1 MRDKQQQD
9 GSDFF
14 IGARLSARRQK
25 LGIPIEKAA
34 KDTRIPV
41 ARLRMIESDD
51 FSSFP
56 HPTYARLF
64 LTDYANYLG
73 VPIEDIRE
81 YLPGLKPLN
90 SNDNPY
96 LNVLLSKPGF
106 LQGEQFKSIRRLLFA
121 VGFLVAFLIL
131 VVTGVYGWRAW
142 QKIERVKPAATLNE
156 VEPTPIKIPKTISTP
171 IPVALS
177 TPTPEPT
184 PAPTP
189 EPTPEEIPK
198 KIQASDAI
206 RIQPPL
212 TPLATPIAKTS
223 ITPIPRN
230 AATPVAS
237 PTPLTS
243 LPPFQPSSR
252 QKRDQ

>member
-1 MRDKQQQD
+1 MREKQQQD

-51 FSSFP
+51 FSSFS

-81 YLPGLKPLN
+81 YLPGVKGLG
-90 SNDNPY
+90 SADNAY

-106 LQGEQFKSIRRLLFA
+106 MQGEQFKSMRRLLFG
-121 VGFLVAFLIL
+121 VGALIVLLLLVGAGI
-131 VVTGVYGWRAW
+131 YAWRAW
-142 QKIERVKPAATLNE
+142 KKIERVQSAASTVEALPTPSATP
-156 VEPTPIKIPKTISTP
+156 EPTPF
-171 IPVALS
+171 VES
-177 TPTPEPT
+177 TPTPEPE
-184 PAPTP
+184 PTP
-189 EPTPEEIPK
+189 EPTPEATPAK
-198 KIQASDAI
+198 VQTSDAI

-212 TPLATPIAKTS
+212 TPAATPLPKTS
-223 ITPIPRN
+223 ITPIPKSK
-230 AATPVAS
+230 ATPVAS

-252 QKRDQ
+252 RSTTNE

>member
-1 MRDKQQQD
+1 MREKQQHD

-51 FSSFP
+51 FSTFS

-81 YLPGLKPLN
+81 YLPGVKGLG
-90 SNDNPY
+90 SADNAY

-106 LQGEQFKSIRRLLFA
+106 MQGEQFKSMRRLLFG
-121 VGFLVAFLIL
+121 VGALIVLLLLVGAGI
-131 VVTGVYGWRAW
+131 YAWRAW
-142 QKIERVKPAATLNE
+142 KKIERVQPAAST
-156 VEPTPIKIPKTISTP
+156 VEALPTPSATP
-171 IPVALS
+171 TPTPFFEP
-177 TPTPEPT
+177 TPTPEPEPT
-184 PAPTP
+184 PDPTP
-189 EPTPEEIPK
+189 EPTPEATPAK
-198 KIQASDAI
+198 VQTSDAI

-212 TPLATPIAKTS
+212 TPAATPLAKTS
-223 ITPIPRN
+223 ITPIPKSK
-230 AATPVAS
+230 ATPVAS

-252 QKRDQ
+252 RSTTNE

>member
-1 MRDKQQQD
+1 MREKQQHD

-51 FSSFP
+51 FSTFS

-81 YLPGLKPLN
+81 YLPGVKGLG
-90 SNDNPY
+90 SADNAY

-106 LQGEQFKSIRRLLFA
+106 MQGEQFKSMRRLLFG
-121 VGFLVAFLIL
+121 VGALIVL
-131 VVTGVYGWRAW
+131 LLFVGAGIYAWRAW
-142 QKIERVKPAATLNE
+142 KKIERVQPAAST
-156 VEPTPIKIPKTISTP
+156 VEALPTPSATP
-171 IPVALS
+171 TPTPFFEP

-184 PAPTP
+184 PEATP
-189 EPTPEEIPK
+189 AKVQT
-198 KIQASDAI
+198 SDAI

-212 TPLATPIAKTS
+212 TPAATPLAKTS
-223 ITPIPRN
+223 ITPIPKSK
-230 AATPVAS
+230 ATPVAS

-252 QKRDQ
+252 RSTTNE

>member
-1 MRDKQQQD
+1 MREKQQHD

-51 FSSFP
+51 FSTFS

-81 YLPGLKPLN
+81 YLPGVKGLG
-90 SNDNPY
+90 SADNAY

-106 LQGEQFKSIRRLLFA
+106 MQGEQFKSMRRLLFA
-121 VGFLVAFLIL
+121 VGSLIILLLLVGAGI
-131 VVTGVYGWRAW
+131 YAWRAW
-142 QKIERVKPAATLNE
+142 KKIERVQPAASS
-156 VEPTPIKIPKTISTP
+156 VEALPTPSATP
-171 IPVALS
+171 TPFFEP
-177 TPTPEPT
+177 TPTPEPE
-184 PAPTP
+184 PTP
-189 EPTPEEIPK
+189 EPTPEATPAK
-198 KIQASDAI
+198 VQTSDAI

-212 TPLATPIAKTS
+212 TPAATPLARTS
-223 ITPIPRN
+223 ITPIPKSK
-230 AATPVAS
+230 ATPVAS

-252 QKRDQ
+252 RSTTNE

>member
-1 MRDKQQQD
+1 MREKQHQE

-14 IGARLSARRQK
+14 IGARLAARRQK
-25 LGIPIEKAA
+25 VGIPIEKAA

-41 ARLRMIESDD
+41 TRLRAIESDD
-51 FSSFP
+51 FSSFS

-73 VPIEDIRE
+73 VPLEDIRE
-81 YLPGLKPLN
+81 YLPGIKGLG
-90 SNDNPY
+90 SSDNNY

-121 VGFLVAFLIL
+121 VGALLGVLLLVGAGI
-131 VVTGVYGWRAW
+131 YSWRAW
-142 QKIERVKPAATLNE
+142 KKIERVQPAAPVAE
-156 VEPTPIKIPKTISTP
+156 VSPTPMAKPTPKPTLEP
-171 IPVALS
+171 LAEA
-177 TPTPEPT
+177 TPTPQ
-184 PAPTP
+184 P
-189 EPTPEEIPK
+189 EPTPEEVTTKIPT
-198 KIQASDAI
+198 SDAI

-212 TPLATPIAKTS
+212 TPAETPVPKATATPFAKFS
-223 ITPIPRN
+223 P
-230 AATPVAS
+230 TPVAS

-252 QKRDQ
+252 SKKNQ

>member
-1 MRDKQQQD
+1 MREKQQHD

-51 FSSFP
+51 FSTFS

-81 YLPGLKPLN
+81 YLPGVKGLG
-90 SNDNPY
+90 SADNAY

-106 LQGEQFKSIRRLLFA
+106 MQGEQFKSMRRLLFG
-121 VGFLVAFLIL
+121 VGALIVL
-131 VVTGVYGWRAW
+131 LLFVGAGIYAWRAW
-142 QKIERVKPAATLNE
+142 KKIERVQSAAST
-156 VEPTPIKIPKTISTP
+156 VEALPTPSATP
-171 IPVALS
+171 TPTPFFEP

-184 PAPTP
+184 PEATP
-189 EPTPEEIPK
+189 AKVQT
-198 KIQASDAI
+198 SDAI

-212 TPLATPIAKTS
+212 TPAATPLAKTS
-223 ITPIPRN
+223 ITPIPKSK
-230 AATPVAS
+230 ATPVAS

-252 QKRDQ
+252 RSTTNE

>member
-1 MRDKQQQD
+1 LREKQQHD

-51 FSSFP
+51 FSSFS

-81 YLPGLKPLN
+81 YLPGIKGLG
-90 SNDNPY
+90 SADNAY

-106 LQGEQFKSIRRLLFA
+106 MQGEQFKSMRRLLFA
-121 VGFLVAFLIL
+121 VGTLIVLLLLVGAGI
-131 VVTGVYGWRAW
+131 YAWRAW
-142 QKIERVKPAATLNE
+142 KKIERVQPVAST
-156 VEPTPIKIPKTISTP
+156 VEALPTPSAIPTP
-171 IPVALS
+171 TPFVES
-177 TPTPEPT
+177 TPTPEPE
-184 PAPTP
+184 PTP
-189 EPTPEEIPK
+189 EPTPEATPV
-198 KIQASDAI
+198 KIQTSDAI

-212 TPLATPIAKTS
+212 TPAATPLAKTS
-223 ITPIPRN
+223 ITPIPKSK
-230 AATPVAS
+230 ATPVAS

-252 QKRDQ
+252 RSTTNE

>member
-1 MRDKQQQD
+1 MREKQHND

-51 FSSFP
+51 FASFP

-73 VPIEDIRE
+73 VPIEDIRQ
-81 YLPGLKPLN
+81 YLPGLKILE

-96 LNVLLSKPGF
+96 LKVLLSKPGF
-106 LQGEQFKSIRRLLFA
+106 LQGEQFKSIRRLLFVA
-121 VGFLVAFLIL
+121 GFLVVFLLL
-131 VVTGVYGWRAW
+131 VGAGIYAWRAW
-142 QKIERVKPAATLNE
+142 KKIERVQ
-156 VEPTPIKIPKTISTP
+156 PTPSLEKATRAPSPISEPEATP
-171 IPVALS
+171 TTEDPL

-184 PAPTP
+184 S
-189 EPTPEEIPK
+189 EPTPEEIPQ
-198 KIQASDAI
+198 KIQTSDAI
-206 RIQPPL
+206 RIQSPL
-212 TPLATPIAKTS
+212 TPTATPPAISS
-223 ITPIPRN
+223 ITPIPKSRS
-230 AATPVAS
+230 TPVSS

-252 QKRDQ
+252 SNRNNE